1 MERRLRNKADMPI
14 DKPNARCG
22 FRQRHAA
29 LLWLLVAALLL
40 GHNGY
45 LWLVQRITP
54 NTDILALLP
63 AQQQDPVKQQAFDHM
78 VDSAQQRLVVL
89 VGAAD
94 WQQAQRAADAYRAV
108 ISRRPDLL
116 MQDDAASEQNQRDW
130 LTPFTGSRLGL
141 LTSQQRS
148 DLQTQPADYWTQR
161 ALGSLYG
168 AFGGPR
174 LGAWQDD
181 PFGLFSSWVQTRAQ
195 ETPVRPRDGKLF
207 VEAEGRS
214 YVVLLLRLHQPAF
227 AMSTQQ
233 AVMPLANAAKQA
245 ALQAVPKSEII
256 TAGVVLHAA
265 AASAQ
270 AAGEMSTIGIGSL
283 LGILLMMWLTF
294 RSLKPI
300 ALIAVSIGVGCLG
313 ALSVCWLLFG
323 QIHLLTLVFGASLI
337 GIAQDYGIYFLCC
350 RLRTDHQQTQP
361 ADKQNLLRRIW
372 PGLCLTLAAA
382 LIGYLGLTLTPFPGL
397 RQMAVFSGLGLI
409 FAWLTVLCWFPVFT
423 GAGTLRASKLALA
436 FGASRAR
443 WPLLRGNRAGL
454 SAVALFI
461 VIAAFGIARLQVS
474 DDIRS
479 LQKPSAD
486 LLADQ
491 IKLGRLLD
499 APTPVQFYLIRAD
512 TTEQLLQREET
523 LQTRLQALVDSKII
537 SGYQAISSW
546 VPSAKRQHENQQLA
560 QTALLTG
567 LGGDGRGPLPAIAQ
581 QIGED
586 AAWVAKMKAGIA
598 APQTVLTP
606 ETFLQTPAGEP
617 SRYLWLGKIAGADA
631 DAGHAKYASIVAL
644 RGLNNY
650 ANLPLL
656 AQAADPSQEVQ
667 WVDKV
672 GEISGV
678 LGSYRRYMSWVAAG
692 AYIAIFALL
701 FWRYRLAA
709 WRVLLPPAAASAA
722 TLAALGW
729 LGLPLQ
735 LFHVLALML
744 ILGLGVDYGIF
755 LREEPDRHDRFAWL
769 AVGLSAVSALLAFG
783 LLALSQTPPLHAF
796 GLTMLIGM
804 AVVWLIAPCTAS
816 GNEFSNESSSES
828 SNESNLSGS
837 VQAPA
842 TFNDTKEAND

>member
-1 MERRLRNKADMPI
+1 MPVGKPASAGNNSGRR
-14 DKPNARCG
+14 G

-45 LWLVQRITP
+45 LWMIQRITP

-89 VGAAD
+89 VGASD

-116 MQDDAASEQNQRDW
+116 TQDDAASEQNQRDW

-141 LTSQQRS
+141 LTQQQRS
-148 DLQTQPADYWTQR
+148 DLQNQPANYWTQR
-161 ALGSLYG
+161 ALSGLYG

-227 AMSTQQ
+227 AMSTQE
-233 AVMPLANAAKQA
+233 AVMPMVDAAKQA

-294 RSLKPI
+294 RSPKPI
-300 ALIAVSIGVGCLG
+300 ALIAVSIAIGCLG

-350 RLRTDHQQTQP
+350 RLRANHQHTQQIRGGQNLLRP
-361 ADKQNLLRRIW
+361 NLLRRIW

-382 LIGYLGLTLTPFPGL
+382 LIGYLGLALTPFPGL

-443 WPLLRGNRAGL
+443 WPLLRGNRAGFF
-454 SAVALFI
+454 AVVLFI
-461 VIAAFGIARLQVS
+461 AIAAFGIARLQVS

-479 LQKPSAD
+479 LQKPPAD

-512 TTEQLLQREET
+512 TTEQLLQREEA
-523 LQTRLQALVDSKII
+523 LQTRLQALIDRKII

-560 QTALLTG
+560 QTALLAE
-567 LGGDGRGPLPAIAQ
+567 DGRGPLPAIAQ

-598 APQTVLTP
+598 APQALLTP
-606 ETFLQTPAGEP
+606 EAFLQTPAGEP
-617 SRYLWLGKIAGADA
+617 SRYLWLGKISGAGTKN
-631 DAGHAKYASIVAL
+631 AKYASIVAL

-656 AQAADPSQEVQ
+656 AQAADPAQEVQ

-692 AYIAIFALL
+692 AYVAIFALL

-709 WRVLLPPAAASAA
+709 WRVLLPPAAASVA

-755 LREEPDRHDRFAWL
+755 LREEPDRRDRFAWL

-816 GNEFSNESSSES
+816 GNGFSNES
-828 SNESNLSGS
+828 SNESNNTSGS
-837 VQAPA
+837 AQAPA
-842 TFNDTKEAND
+842 TFNNIKEIND

>member
-1 MERRLRNKADMPI
+1 MRNNIGNPGTWQRR
-14 DKPNARCG
+14 
-22 FRQRHAA
+22 AA

-45 LWLVQRITP
+45 LWLVQRIAP
-54 NTDILALLP
+54 NSDILALLP

-78 VDSAQQRLVVL
+78 VESAQQRLVTL

-108 ISRRPDLL
+108 LAPHADLIA
-116 MQDDAASEQNQRDW
+116 QDEAASDQTQSGW
-130 LTPFTGSRLGL
+130 LASFSGSRLGL
-141 LTSQQRS
+141 LTRQQRS
-148 DLQTQPADYWTQR
+148 DLQTQPPAYWSQR
-161 ALGSLYG
+161 ALAGLYG

-181 PFGLFSSWVQTRAQ
+181 PFGLFAGWFQDRAQ
-195 ETPVRPRDGKLF
+195 ETPVRPRDGRLF
-207 VEAEGRS
+207 VEAGGRS
-214 YVVLLLRLHQPAF
+214 YVVLLMRLRHPAF
-227 AMSTQQ
+227 SMATQE
-233 AVMPLANAAKQA
+233 AVTPLIAAAKQA
-245 ALQAVPKSEII
+245 ALQAAPGSEII

-283 LGILLMMWLTF
+283 LGIVLMMWLSF

-300 ALIAVSIGVGCLG
+300 ALIAASIAVGCLG
-313 ALSVCWLLFG
+313 ALSVCWMLFG

-337 GIAQDYGIYFLCC
+337 GIAQDYGIYYLCS
-350 RLRTDHQQTQP
+350 RLREDRRAAAMHAAP
-361 ADKQNLLRRIW
+361 ANLLRKIW

-382 LIGYLGLTLTPFPGL
+382 LIGYLGLALTPFPGL

-423 GAGTLRASKLALA
+423 RPQALRASRLAEA
-436 FGASRAR
+436 FGASRTH
-443 WPLLRGNRAGL
+443 WPRLRANRAGVAAL
-454 SAVALFI
+454 ALFAAF
-461 VIAAFGIARLQVS
+461 AAFGLARLQTS

-479 LQKPSAD
+479 LQKPPAD

-499 APTPVQFYLIRAD
+499 APTPVQFYLVRAD
-512 TTEQLLQREET
+512 SVEQLLQREEA
-523 LQTRLQALVDSKII
+523 LQERLQPLIARKVI
-537 SGYQAISSW
+537 SGYQAVSIW
-546 VPSAKRQHENQQLA
+546 APSLKRQQENRQLA
-560 QTALLTG
+560 QAALLA
-567 LGGDGRGPLPAIAQ
+567 DDGPLPAVAQ
-581 QIGED
+581 QIGEGAD
-586 AAWVAKMKAGIA
+586 WIAKLKAGIA
-598 APQTVLTP
+598 APQTPITP
-606 ETFLQTPAGEP
+606 DSFLQSAAGEP
-617 SRYLWLGKIAGADA
+617 SRYLWLGKTGTQ
-631 DAGHAKYASIVAL
+631 YASIVAL
-644 RGLNNY
+644 RGLNDY

-656 AQAADPSQEVQ
+656 AQAADASQQVQ

-678 LGSYRRYMSWVAAG
+678 LGSYRRYMGWAAAG
-692 AYIAIFALL
+692 AYLAIFALL
-701 FWRYRLAA
+701 CWRYRTAA
-709 WRVLLPPAAASAA
+709 WRVLLPPALASIA

-755 LREEPDRHDRFAWL
+755 LREAPDRREGFAWL

-783 LLALSQTPPLHAF
+783 LLALSRTPPLHAF
-796 GLTMLIGM
+796 GLTMAIGM
-804 AVVWLIAPCTAS
+804 ASVWLIAPCTAASDKFAIDAVES
-816 GNEFSNESSSES
+816 GS
-828 SNESNLSGS
+828 SNETPQESEH
-837 VQAPA
+837 
-842 TFNDTKEAND
+842 D

>member
-1 MERRLRNKADMPI
+1 MEPRLRNKADTPAS
-14 DKPNARCG
+14 NGRRG

-89 VGAAD
+89 VGASD

-116 MQDDAASEQNQRDW
+116 TQDDAASEQNQSDW

-148 DLQTQPADYWTQR
+148 DLQTQPANFWAQR
-161 ALGSLYG
+161 ALSGMYG

-214 YVVLLLRLHQPAF
+214 YVVLLLRLRQPAF
-227 AMSTQQ
+227 AMSTQK
-233 AVMPLANAAKQA
+233 AVMPLVNAAKQA
-245 ALQAVPKSEII
+245 ALQAVPQSEII
-256 TAGVVLHAA
+256 SAGVVLHAA
-265 AASAQ
+265 AASTQ

-300 ALIAVSIGVGCLG
+300 ALIAVSIAIGCLG

-350 RLRTDHQQTQP
+350 RLRADHQKIQS
-361 ADKQNLLRRIW
+361 AGGQNLLRRIW

-382 LIGYLGLTLTPFPGL
+382 LIGYLGLALTPFPGL

-409 FAWLTVLCWFPVFT
+409 FAWLTVLCWFPIFT
-423 GAGTLRASKLALA
+423 GADKLHASKLALA

-443 WPLLRGNRAGL
+443 WPLLRGNRAGFFT
-454 SAVALFI
+454 VVLFI
-461 VIAAFGIARLQVS
+461 AIAAFGIARLQVS

-479 LQKPSAD
+479 LQKPPAD

-499 APTPVQFYLIRAD
+499 APTPVQFYLIRAA
-512 TTEQLLQREET
+512 TAEQLLQREEA
-523 LQTRLQALVDSKII
+523 LQTRLQPLIDRKII

-546 VPSAKRQHENQQLA
+546 VPSARRQQENQQLA
-560 QTALLTG
+560 QTALLG
-567 LGGDGRGPLPAIAQ
+567 DDGRGPLPAIAQ

-586 AAWVAKMKAGIA
+586 AAWIAKMKAGIA
-598 APQTVLTP
+598 APQTILTP
-606 ETFLQTPAGEP
+606 EAFLQTPAGEP
-617 SRYLWLGKIAGADA
+617 SRYLWLGKIDGADGKNA
-631 DAGHAKYASIVAL
+631 EYASIVAL

-656 AQAADPSQEVQ
+656 AQAADPTQEVQ

-672 GEISGV
+672 GEISSV

-692 AYIAIFALL
+692 AYLAIFALL

-755 LREEPDRHDRFAWL
+755 LREEPDRRDRFAWL

-816 GNEFSNESSSES
+816 SNIFSTA
-828 SNESNLSGS
+828 SGGA
-837 VQAPA
+837 QAPA
-842 TFNDTKEAND
+842 TPTFNTIKETND

>member
-1 MERRLRNKADMPI
+1 LRNEVDSGVGNSPGKLV
-14 DKPNARCG
+14 G
-22 FRQRHAA
+22 WLTWQRRAA
-29 LLWLLVAALLL
+29 LLWLLVTALLL

-45 LWLVQRITP
+45 LWLVQRIAP

-78 VDSAQQRLVVL
+78 VESAQQRLITL
-89 VGAAD
+89 VGAPD

-108 ISRRPDLL
+108 LAPHADLL
-116 MQDDAASEQNQRDW
+116 TQDDSASDQMQRDW
-130 LTPFTGSRLGL
+130 LAPFAGSRLGL
-141 LTSQQRS
+141 LTPQQRN
-148 DLQTQPADYWTQR
+148 DLQRQPATYWSQR
-161 ALGSLYG
+161 ALSGLYG
-168 AFGGPR
+168 AFGGPK

-181 PFGLFSSWVQTRAQ
+181 PFGLFSGWIQTRAQ

-207 VEAEGRS
+207 VEAGGRS
-214 YVVLLLRLHQPAF
+214 YVVLLMRLRQPAF
-227 AMSTQQ
+227 AMSTQE
-233 AVMPLANAAKQA
+233 AVTPLIAAAKQA
-245 ALQAVPKSEII
+245 ALQAVPGSEII
-256 TAGVVLHAA
+256 NAGVVLHAA

-283 LGILLMMWLTF
+283 LGIVLMMWLTF

-300 ALIAVSIGVGCLG
+300 VLIALSIAIGCLG

-337 GIAQDYGIYFLCC
+337 GIAQDYGIYYLCS
-350 RLRTDHQQTQP
+350 RLREDTRIANSSAAPVAQP
-361 ADKQNLLRRIW
+361 NLLRRIW

-382 LIGYLGLTLTPFPGL
+382 LIGYLGLALTPFPGL

-409 FAWLTVLCWFPVFT
+409 FAWLTVLCWFPLFT
-423 GAGTLRASKLALA
+423 APGMLRASRLAQG
-436 FGASRAR
+436 FGASRAH
-443 WPLLRGNRAGL
+443 WPRLQANRISLAAL
-454 SAVALFI
+454 ALFG
-461 VIAAFGIARLQVS
+461 VIAAAGIARLQVS

-479 LQKPSAD
+479 LQKPPAA

-512 TTEQLLQREET
+512 TVEQLLQREEA
-523 LQTRLQALVDSKII
+523 LQDRLQPLVDRKII
-537 SGYQAISSW
+537 SGYQAISNW
-546 VPSAKRQHENQQLA
+546 APSLRRQQENRQLA
-560 QTALLTG
+560 QTALL
-567 LGGDGRGPLPAIAQ
+567 GDDGPLPAIAK
-581 QIGED
+581 QIGEEAD
-586 AAWVAKMKAGIA
+586 WVAKLKAGIA
-598 APQTVLTP
+598 APQAPLTP
-606 ETFLQTPAGEP
+606 EHFLQTPAGEP
-617 SRYLWLGKIAGADA
+617 SRYLWLGKVGD
-631 DAGHAKYASIVAL
+631 KYASIVAL

-656 AQAADPSQEVQ
+656 AQAADASQEVQ

-678 LGSYRRYMSWVAAG
+678 LGSYRRYMGWAAIG
-692 AYIAIFALL
+692 AYLAIFVLL
-701 FWRYRLAA
+701 FWRYRAAA
-709 WRVLLPPAAASAA
+709 WRVLLPPALASIA
-722 TLAALGW
+722 TLAALGL

-755 LREEPDRHDRFAWL
+755 LREAPDRRDKFAWL

-804 AVVWLIAPCTAS
+804 ASVWLIAPCTT
-816 GNEFSNESSSES
+816 SNQAAALAVEEINDKNLTTESK
-828 SNESNLSGS
+828 
-837 VQAPA
+837 
-842 TFNDTKEAND
+842 T

>member
-1 MERRLRNKADMPI
+1 LGNKSGPWQWQWQW
-14 DKPNARCG
+14 
-22 FRQRHAA
+22 QRSAA
-29 LLWLLVAALLL
+29 LLWLLVAALLI
-40 GHNGY
+40 GHNSY

-54 NTDILALLP
+54 NTDITALLP
-63 AQQQDPVKQQAFDHM
+63 AQQQDPIKQQAFDHM
-78 VDSAQQRLVVL
+78 VASAQQRLVVL
-89 VGAAD
+89 VGASD

-108 ISRRPDLL
+108 IARHADLIT
-116 MQDDAASEQNQRDW
+116 QDEAASEQNQSDW
-130 LTPFTGSRLGL
+130 LAPFSASRLGL
-141 LTSQQRS
+141 LTPQQRS
-148 DLQTQPADYWTQR
+148 DLQSQPANFWAQR
-161 ALGSLYG
+161 ALSGLYG

-214 YVVLLLRLHQPAF
+214 YVVLLMRLRQPAF
-227 AMSTQQ
+227 AMATQQ
-233 AVMPLANAAKQA
+233 AVMPVANAAKQA
-245 ALQAVPKSEII
+245 ALQAVPSSEII

-265 AASAQ
+265 AASTQ

-283 LGILLMMWLTF
+283 LGILLMMWLSF

-300 ALIAVSIGVGCLG
+300 ALIAVSIGIGCLG

-350 RLRTDHQQTQP
+350 RLRADHQPNTGP
-361 ADKQNLLRRIW
+361 RNLLRKIW

-382 LIGYLGLTLTPFPGL
+382 LIGYLGLALTPFPGL
-397 RQMAVFSGLGLI
+397 RQMAVFSALGLI
-409 FAWLTVLCWFPVFT
+409 FAWLTVLCWFPIFT
-423 GAGTLRASKLALA
+423 DNGKLRASTAALA

-443 WPLLRGNRAGL
+443 WPLLRGNLAGY
-454 SAVALFI
+454 SVAALFI
-461 VIAAFGIARLQVS
+461 LFAAFGIARLHVS

-479 LQKPSAD
+479 LQKTPPD

-491 IKLGRLLD
+491 LKLSRLLD

-512 TTEQLLQREET
+512 TTEQLLQREEA
-523 LQTRLQALVDSKII
+523 LQTRLQALIGRKVI

-546 VPSAKRQHENQQLA
+546 SPSAKQQQENQQLA
-560 QTALLTG
+560 RSALLAA
-567 LGGDGRGPLPAIAQ
+567 DGPLPAIAQ

-586 AAWVAKMKAGIA
+586 AAWIAKMKAGIA
-598 APQTVLTP
+598 APQAILTP
-606 ETFLQTPAGEP
+606 DAFLRTPAGEP
-617 SRYLWLGKIAGADA
+617 SRYLWLGQIADQTGRAR
-631 DAGHAKYASIVAL
+631 YASIVAL

-656 AQAADPSQEVQ
+656 ARAADPQQEVQ

-672 GEISGV
+672 GEISAV

-692 AYIAIFALL
+692 AYLAIFALL
-701 FWRYRLAA
+701 FWRYRLSA
-709 WRVLLPPAAASAA
+709 WRILLAPAAASIA

-755 LREEPDRHDRFAWL
+755 LREEPNRQDRFAWL

-804 AVVWLIAPCTAS
+804 AIVWLLSPCT
-816 GNEFSNESSSES
+816 EF
-828 SNESNLSGS
+828 LTTTHT
-837 VQAPA
+837 A
-842 TFNDTKEAND
+842 TLPQNRGIT

>member
-1 MERRLRNKADMPI
+1 LRNKAGPTWMHLQP
-14 DKPNARCG
+14 RW
-22 FRQRHAA
+22 QRRAA
-29 LLWLLVAALLL
+29 MLWLLVSVLLL
-40 GHNGY
+40 SHNGY
-45 LWLVQRITP
+45 LWLVQRIAP

-78 VDSAQQRLVVL
+78 VESSQQRLVVL

-94 WQQAQRAADAYRAV
+94 WSQAQRAADAYRAV
-108 ISRRPDLL
+108 LARHADLL
-116 MQDDAASEQNQRDW
+116 TLDDGASEQMQRDW
-130 LTPFTGSRLGL
+130 LAPFAASRFGL
-141 LTSQQRS
+141 LTPQQRS
-148 DLQTQPADYWTQR
+148 DLRKQPSAYWVQR
-161 ALGSLYG
+161 ALTGLYG

-181 PFGLFSSWVQTRAQ
+181 PFGLFGDWMQARAQ

-207 VEAEGRS
+207 VEAEGRA
-214 YVVLLLRLHQPAF
+214 YVVLLMHLRQPAF

-233 AVMPLANAAKQA
+233 AVAPLIGAAKQA
-245 ALQAVPKSEII
+245 ALQAAPGSEVIA
-256 TAGVVLHAA
+256 AGVVLHAA

-294 RSLKPI
+294 RSFKPI
-300 ALIAVSIGVGCLG
+300 ALIGASIAIGCLG

-337 GIAQDYGIYFLCC
+337 GIAQDYGIYFLCS
-350 RLRTDHQQTQP
+350 RLREDVRADNNTDNS
-361 ADKQNLLRRIW
+361 ARNLLGRIW

-382 LIGYLGLTLTPFPGL
+382 LIGYLGLALTPFPGL

-409 FAWLTVLCWFPVFT
+409 FAWLTVLCWFPLFVP
-423 GAGTLRASKLALA
+423 AGDLRSSRLAQA
-436 FGASRAR
+436 FGASRAH
-443 WPLLRGNRAGL
+443 WPRLRADRAGL
-454 SAVALFI
+454 IALALFALF
-461 VIAAFGIARLQVS
+461 AALGIARLQVS

-479 LQKPSAD
+479 LQKPPPA

-491 IKLGRLLD
+491 IKLSRLLD
-499 APTPVQFYLIRAD
+499 APTPVQFYLIRAASI
-512 TTEQLLQREET
+512 EQLLQREEA
-523 LQTRLQALVDSKII
+523 LQDRLQPLIDRKII
-537 SGYQAISSW
+537 SGYQAVSSW
-546 VPSAKRQHENQQLA
+546 APSVRRQRENQQLA
-560 QTALLTG
+560 RTAL
-567 LGGDGRGPLPAIAQ
+567 LGGDGPLAAIAQ
-581 QIGED
+581 QIDEGPD
-586 AAWVAKMKAGIA
+586 WIAKLKTAIA
-598 APQTVLTP
+598 APQTLLTP
-606 ETFLQTPAGEP
+606 ETYLQTAAGEP
-617 SRYLWLGKIAGADA
+617 SRYLWLGKVGD
-631 DAGHAKYASIVAL
+631 KYASIVAL

-656 AQAADPSQEVQ
+656 AQAADASQEVQ

-678 LGSYRRYMSWVAAG
+678 LGSYRRYMGWAALG
-692 AYIAIFALL
+692 AYVAIFALL
-701 FWRYRLAA
+701 FWRYRSAA
-709 WRVLLPPAAASAA
+709 WRVLLPPALASIA

-755 LREEPDRHDRFAWL
+755 LREEPDPRDKFAWL

-796 GLTMLIGM
+796 GLTMAIGM
-804 AVVWLIAPCTAS
+804 ASVWLIAPCI
-816 GNEFSNESSSES
+816 
-828 SNESNLSGS
+828 
-837 VQAPA
+837 APYTTSTSDIVSTSA
-842 TFNDTKEAND
+842 AEIPTRKVNHD

>member
-1 MERRLRNKADMPI
+1 MERRLRNKADMPQH
-14 DKPNARCG
+14 KRG

-116 MQDDAASEQNQRDW
+116 TQDDAASDQNQRDW

-141 LTSQQRS
+141 LTQQQRN

-161 ALGSLYG
+161 ALSGLYG

-233 AVMPLANAAKQA
+233 AVMPLANAARQA

-256 TAGVVLHAA
+256 SAGVVLHAA

-350 RLRTDHQQTQP
+350 RLRADHQQTQP
-361 ADKQNLLRRIW
+361 SEAKNLLRRIW

-382 LIGYLGLTLTPFPGL
+382 LIGYLGLALTPFPGL

-461 VIAAFGIARLQVS
+461 AIAAFGIARLQVS

-512 TTEQLLQREET
+512 TTEQLLQREEA
-523 LQTRLQALVDSKII
+523 LQTRLQALVDRKII

-560 QTALLTG
+560 QAALLAD
-567 LGGDGRGPLPAIAQ
+567 DGRGPLPAIAQ

-586 AAWVAKMKAGIA
+586 AAWIAKMKTAIA

-606 ETFLQTPAGEP
+606 EAFLQTPAGEP
-617 SRYLWLGKIAGADA
+617 SRYLWLGKIAGAA
-631 DAGHAKYASIVAL
+631 AGHAKYASIVAL

-692 AYIAIFALL
+692 AYVAIFALL

-709 WRVLLPPAAASAA
+709 WRVLLPPAAASVA

-816 GNEFSNESSSES
+816 GTASNNESS
-828 SNESNLSGS
+828 NISGS
-837 VQAPA
+837 AQAPA
-842 TFNDTKEAND
+842 TFNNIKEAND

>member
-1 MERRLRNKADMPI
+1 LRNKSSSW
-14 DKPNARCG
+14 
-22 FRQRHAA
+22 QRSAA
-29 LLWLLVAALLL
+29 LLWLLVAALLI

-54 NTDILALLP
+54 NTDITALLP
-63 AQQQDPVKQQAFDHM
+63 AQQQDPIKQQAFDHM
-78 VDSAQQRLVVL
+78 VASAQQRLVVL
-89 VGAAD
+89 IGASD
-94 WQQAQRAADAYRAV
+94 WQQAQRAADAYRTV
-108 ISRRPDLL
+108 IARRPDLL
-116 MQDDAASEQNQRDW
+116 ILDDADAASEQNQRDW
-130 LTPFTGSRLGL
+130 LAPFSASRLGL
-141 LTSQQRS
+141 LTPQQRS
-148 DLQTQPADYWTQR
+148 DLQSQPATFWTQR
-161 ALGSLYG
+161 ALSSLYG

-181 PFGLFSSWVQTRAQ
+181 PFGLFSNWVQARAQ

-214 YVVLLLRLHQPAF
+214 YVVLLMRLRQPAF
-227 AMSTQQ
+227 AMATQQ

-245 ALQAVPKSEII
+245 ALQAVPSSEII

-265 AASAQ
+265 AASTQ

-283 LGILLMMWLTF
+283 LGILLMMWLSF

-300 ALIAVSIGVGCLG
+300 ALIAVSIAIGCLG
-313 ALSVCWLLFG
+313 ALSICWLLFG

-350 RLRTDHQQTQP
+350 RLRVDQQQDIGP
-361 ADKQNLLRRIW
+361 RNLLRKIW

-382 LIGYLGLTLTPFPGL
+382 LIGYLGLALTPFPGL
-397 RQMAVFSGLGLI
+397 RQMAVFSALGLI
-409 FAWLTVLCWFPVFT
+409 FAWLTVLCWFPIFT
-423 GAGTLRASKLALA
+423 NSGKLRASTPALA

-443 WPLLRGNRAGL
+443 WPLWRGNRAGYCV
-454 SAVALFI
+454 AALFI
-461 VIAAFGIARLQVS
+461 LMAALGIARLQVS

-479 LQKPSAD
+479 LQKTPPD

-491 IKLGRLLD
+491 LKLSRLLD

-512 TTEQLLQREET
+512 TTEQLLQREEA
-523 LQTRLQALVDSKII
+523 LQTRLQALIGRKVI

-546 VPSAKRQHENQQLA
+546 SPSAKRQRENQQLA
-560 QTALLTG
+560 QGALLAAA
-567 LGGDGRGPLPAIAQ
+567 GPLPAIAQ

-586 AAWVAKMKAGIA
+586 AAWVAKLKAGIA
-598 APQTVLTP
+598 APQTLLTP
-606 ETFLQTPAGEP
+606 DAFLHTPAGEP
-617 SRYLWLGKIAGADA
+617 SRYLWLGQIADQSGRAR
-631 DAGHAKYASIVAL
+631 YASIVAL

-656 AQAADPSQEVQ
+656 AQAADPQQEVQ

-672 GEISGV
+672 GEISAV

-692 AYIAIFALL
+692 AYLAIFALL
-701 FWRYRLAA
+701 FWRYRLSA
-709 WRVLLPPAAASAA
+709 WRILLAPAAASIA

-755 LREEPDRHDRFAWL
+755 LREEPDRQDRFAWL

-804 AVVWLIAPCTAS
+804 AIVWLLSPCTELFTTVPTTHTA
-816 GNEFSNESSSES
+816 
-828 SNESNLSGS
+828 
-837 VQAPA
+837 QATA
-842 TFNDTKEAND
+842 TRPQNRGIT